1 MVENQGNFFSS
12 EDFLQRIYFS
22 KEIFWNGNL
31 FDVSQIDF
39 ENENKFDVRER
50 RRKVAR
56 SRGPDRQPRK
66 RRPWLLEERK
76 HLEILDLLRAGY
88 GKRLIARRVG
98 CGLSAVQVRAA
109 IVRREDD
116 QDGDVDFR
124 MVREEVCEVH
134 GPVSVWPCV
143 QCLAEAAA
151 EKRREEIR
159 KWHRERG

>member
-1 MVENQGNFFSS
+1 MENQGNFFGG

-22 KEIFWNGNL
+22 KEIFRLENL
-31 FDVSQIDF
+31 FESLDGSQNDF
-39 ENENKFDVRER
+39 DFSKKAER
-50 RRKVAR
+50 RKKIIR

>member
-1 MVENQGNFFSS
+1 MENQGNFFGGG
-12 EDFLQRIYFS
+12 DFLQRIYFS
-22 KEIFWNGNL
+22 KEIFRRENL
-31 FDVSQIDF
+31 FESLDGSQNDF
-39 ENENKFDVRER
+39 DFSKKAER
-50 RRKVAR
+50 RKKIIR